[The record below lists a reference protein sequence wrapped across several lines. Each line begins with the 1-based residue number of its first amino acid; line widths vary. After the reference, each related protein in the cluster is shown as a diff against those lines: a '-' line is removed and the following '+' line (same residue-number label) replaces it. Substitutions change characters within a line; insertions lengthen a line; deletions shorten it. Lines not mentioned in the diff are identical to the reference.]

1 MGSKKR
7 ESSSAQEEAWVEN
20 DEVKLKLKV
29 GSENVDVEPSRKK
42 LKKEK
47 KKDVELPETENVDD
61 ANAASTSSDA
71 QKVSLNSM
79 ERKKHRKLQDK
90 VRHKAESKKIDS
102 GHENMDVDSKSDGNE
117 SGGTSSSGG
126 AVLPK
131 FHIGV
136 FKELAAAEASVRETA
151 AKALVME
158 LREVQN
164 AYDKLENKD
173 EVEDKSKLEAEKDDG
188 LNNCAPSVRYA
199 VRRLIRGVSS
209 SREVRFVLFISD
221 LFL

>member
-7 ESSSAQEEAWVEN
+7 ESNSAQEAQVEN
-20 DEVKLKLKV
+20 EEVKHKLNA

-47 KKDVELPETENVDD
+47 KKDIELPVTETVND
-61 ANAASTSSDA
+61 ANAASTSSDP
-71 QKVSLNSM
+71 QKASLNSM
-79 ERKKHRKLQDK
+79 ERRKHRKLQDK
-90 VRHKAESKKIDS
+90 VRHRAESKKIDS
-102 GHENMDVDSKSDGNE
+102 GPEKMDVELKSDGND

-136 FKELAAAEASVRETA
+136 FKELAAAETSVREAA
-151 AKALVME
+151 AKALVTE
-158 LREVQN
+158 LREIQN

-209 SREVRFVLFISD
+209 SREVWFVLFI
-221 LFL
+221 

>member
-7 ESSSAQEEAWVEN
+7 ESNSAQEAQVEN
-20 DEVKLKLKV
+20 EEVKHKLNA

-47 KKDVELPETENVDD
+47 KKDIELPVTETVND
-61 ANAASTSSDA
+61 ANAASTSSDP
-71 QKVSLNSM
+71 QKASLNSM
-79 ERKKHRKLQDK
+79 ERRKHRKLQDK
-90 VRHKAESKKIDS
+90 VRHRAESKKIDS
-102 GHENMDVDSKSDGNE
+102 GPEKMDVELKSDGND

-136 FKELAAAEASVRETA
+136 FKELAAAEASVREAA
-151 AKALVME
+151 AKALVTE

-209 SREVRFVLFISD
+209 SREVWFVLFI
-221 LFL
+221 